1 MSPTPPVPDGELF
14 PAADADTG
22 RQGPTERAVR
32 AALAAAALDDR
43 DKAAGELAAQH
54 ARAVDVAQR
63 VRVDP
68 YGVAAAG
75 QQLLNALVE
84 LRMTPKQRLG
94 NDAGELTTWLQG
106 IREPTTEP

>member
-1 MSPTPPVPDGELF
+1 VSAGAVPDGELF
-14 PAADADTG
+14 GADEVDHG
-22 RQGPTERAVR
+22 PIGPTERAVR

-43 DKAAGELAAQH
+43 DKGAGELAAQH

-63 VRVDP
+63 ARRDP

-84 LRMTPKQRLG
+84 LRLTPKQRLG
-94 NDAGELTTWLQG
+94 NDAGELATFLQG
-106 IREPTTEP
+106 LRDPSDT

>member
-1 MSPTPPVPDGELF
+1 MSAGSAPDGELF
-14 PAADADTG
+14 PSEQVDNG

-84 LRMTPKQRLG
+84 LRLTPKQRLG
-94 NDAGELTTWLQG
+94 NDAGELQTFLAG
-106 IREPTTEP
+106 LREPSTD